1 MAILV
6 FDSAPLSCFARA
18 RRLPLLEQL
27 TEGDER
33 VTTRAVLDEMS
44 EGVHDHAELQN
55 VLELA
60 WLQVKAVDGLE
71 ELRLF
76 AEYARRLGAGR
87 HNIGEASVLAW
98 AEAHSAVAFTDDEVA
113 VQAGRERGVRVQRTL
128 ALVAR
133 GVRRELLSE
142 TEAHAVVDELRHG
155 GARFPFGPGE
165 FIAWARQ
172 QGLFDKSRG

>member
-18 RRLPLLEQL
+18 GRLHVLERL

-33 VTTRAVLDEMS
+33 VTTNAVLDEMR
-44 EGVHDHAELQN
+44 EGMHEHAELRN
-55 VLELA
+55 VLELS

-76 AEYARRLGAGR
+76 AEYVRRLGAGR
-87 HNIGEASVLAW
+87 HDIGEASVLAW
-98 AEAHSAVAFTDDEVA
+98 AEAHGAVAFTDDETA
-113 VQAGRERGVRVQRTL
+113 VQVGRERGVRVQRTL

-133 GVRRELLSE
+133 GVRVEWLSE
-142 TEAHAVVDELRHG
+142 TEAHALVDELRLG
-155 GARFPFGPGE
+155 GARFPFGPGQ
-165 FIAWARQ
+165 FIPWARQ
-172 QGLFDKSRG
+172 QGLLDK

>member
-1 MAILV
+1 MATLV

-18 RRLPLLEQL
+18 SRLPMLEQL

-33 VTTRAVLDEMS
+33 VTTRAVLEEIS
-44 EGVHDHAELQN
+44 EGVRDYAELQS

-60 WLQVKAVDGLE
+60 WLQIKAVDGLE

-76 AEYARRLGAGR
+76 AAYARRLGAGR

-98 AEAHSAVAFTDDEVA
+98 AEAHGAIAFTDDEVA
-113 VQAGRERGVRVQRTL
+113 VQIGRERGVRVQRTL

-133 GVRRELLSE
+133 GVRRGLL
-142 TEAHAVVDELRHG
+142 TDAEAHTLVDELQRG

-165 FIAWARQ
+165 FIPWARQ
-172 QGLFDKSRG
+172 QGLLDKSRG